1 MAEYT
6 LPQEL
11 VREPQRL
18 ALMSALL
25 DPVEL
30 AHITR
35 LGVRSGWRCLEVGC
49 DNGSIARALAERVA
63 PAGHVIASDIDLGCI
78 VDQQLSCLEIRRIDI
93 LQDVIEEGTYDFVVA
108 RALLHHLRPA
118 RKALERMVTALKPGG
133 VLLSVEP
140 DMVPCTVAEPDSM
153 HRFWEG
159 WLRWSVEAG
168 IDYFVGRK
176 IPVWLDSLGLED
188 VAGEGHTAQFNAR
201 VRLGN
206 ILDRDRARV
215 GALTAEIELC

>member
-1 MAEYT
+1 MGECT

-11 VREPQRL
+11 VGEQQRL

-25 DPVEL
+25 DAVEL

-35 LGVRSGWRCLEVGC
+35 LGVRPGWRCLEVGC
-49 DNGSIARALAERVA
+49 GSGSAARALAERVA
-63 PAGHVIASDIDLGCI
+63 PAGHVVASDIDLGCI

-153 HRFWEG
+153 NRFWEG

-168 IDYFVGRK
+168 IDYIVGRK
-176 IPVWLDSLGLED
+176 IPVWLDSLGSGGCSGRRAHRA
-188 VAGEGHTAQFNAR
+188 VQR
-201 VRLGN
+201 RIRLGN
-206 ILDRDRARV
+206 ILDRVRAGV
-215 GALTAEIELC
+215 GALTAEIESC